1 MTRLLLVSL
10 LLSIWSSRPMV
21 NVTAQDSQPA
31 GPVYIVQEG
40 DSLWDIAARFRVSV
54 DELVQVNSISDPNQ
68 LKAGMQLII
77 PGLEG
82 MQGVLETRTVD
93 LGEDLTSLS
102 RRDQVP
108 VADLARLNHL
118 TSPGELYAGSS
129 LVLPVR
135 ESSSGLGQRATLS
148 PGQSL
153 LELAILQ
160 GTNPWSIVQAND
172 LAGTAGAI
180 PGDTFFV
187 HGTDDSGP
195 GALPGGVHKDSAR
208 STRA

>member
-21 NVTAQDSQPA
+21 NATAQDSQPA

-93 LGEDLTSLS
+93 LE
-102 RRDQVP
+102 RI
-108 VADLARLNHL
+108 
-118 TSPGELYAGSS
+118 SPA
-129 LVLPVR
+129 
-135 ESSSGLGQRATLS
+135 
-148 PGQSL
+148 
-153 LELAILQ
+153 
-160 GTNPWSIVQAND
+160 
-172 LAGTAGAI
+172 
-180 PGDTFFV
+180 
-187 HGTDDSGP
+187 
-195 GALPGGVHKDSAR
+195 
-208 STRA
+208 